1 MKNIFTPAIGITLV
15 ALMTTPVMAAP
26 VAPSQA
32 ADANPTLNQLTTEL
46 DALNSMNDTM
56 GHMVTEVETRTKL
69 MKAFIQAKGLTDEY
83 RSAGPAKGTQAF
95 HGLSFQQAYKS
106 AVDQQK
112 LRGAATPPT
121 TDVSE
126 LQTEVSAT
134 QSMVQ
139 NQWNR
144 MNTMHADVAN
154 MTAFIQSKTLMDSY
168 HKWASSDA
176 AAKAMRPTKV
186 EPASP
191 RGNDSKI
198 SPEQR
203 EENIRN
209 YQAQQAALR
218 KHWDNYHFTYATS
231 KAVAPIFG
239 TTDSANYVAPD
250 YYNNQWW
257 NGYGDPYYDV
267 WGGYPTNWGGANGW
281 RHAYR
286 RGMNPRPAIAPA
298 HGHAGTRPHRR

>member
-1 MKNIFTPAIGITLV
+1 
-15 ALMTTPVMAAP
+15 
-26 VAPSQA
+26 
-32 ADANPTLNQLTTEL
+32 
-46 DALNSMNDTM
+46 
-56 GHMVTEVETRTKL
+56 
-69 MKAFIQAKGLTDEY
+69 
-83 RSAGPAKGTQAF
+83 
-95 HGLSFQQAYKS
+95 
-106 AVDQQK
+106 
-112 LRGAATPPT
+112 
-121 TDVSE
+121 
-126 LQTEVSAT
+126 
-134 QSMVQ
+134 
-139 NQWNR
+139 
-144 MNTMHADVAN
+144 MHADVAN

-186 EPASP
+186 EPPSP

-286 RGMNPRPAIAPA
+286 RGMNPRPAVAPA